1 VRRRECAGERN
12 EESACG
18 VRGSEGRWKKGR
30 RAGES

>member
-1 VRRRECAGERN
+1 VRREECAGERN

-18 VRGSEGRWKKGR
+18 VLGSEGRWRKER